1 MGAEAAATVRV
12 TFTEDEAEIAILAI
26 ETYMRE
32 HSGDYADETRTEI
45 RRDCR
50 SAAAKLRDAA

>member
-1 MGAEAAATVRV
+1 MSAVRV
-12 TFTEDEAEIAILAI
+12 TFTEDEAEIAILAL

-32 HSGDYADETRTEI
+32 HSGDYDDESRTEI

-50 SAAAKLRDAA
+50 SAMSKLRDAA